1 MFKYTITSCK
11 VTNFFSN
18 MKLFGAK
25 SASLGGLNLSI
36 YAAR

>member
-18 MKLFGAK
+18 LKLFGAK
-25 SASLGGLNLSI
+25 SASSADSNLSI
-36 YAAR
+36 YASR